1 MYVFVNQLNPNI
13 FNNRLKIP
21 ATDQL
26 TAVMCLLDS
35 KCCWKVFPDRLDNFD
50 PQMVQ
55 IKKLGSSMLIL
66 KTSAILMKFGTYK
79 LDFLNELI
87 FQFSLEYLDSDVLL
101 TDSKKIL
108 WIGFNLLWFDI
119 FFSMSFLNTLKF
131 PFPV

>member
-1 MYVFVNQLNPNI
+1 
-13 FNNRLKIP
+13 
-21 ATDQL
+21 
-26 TAVMCLLDS
+26 
-35 KCCWKVFPDRLDNFD
+35 
-50 PQMVQ
+50 
-55 IKKLGSSMLIL
+55 
-66 KTSAILMKFGTYK
+66 MKFGTYK

-101 TDSKKIL
+101 TESKKIL